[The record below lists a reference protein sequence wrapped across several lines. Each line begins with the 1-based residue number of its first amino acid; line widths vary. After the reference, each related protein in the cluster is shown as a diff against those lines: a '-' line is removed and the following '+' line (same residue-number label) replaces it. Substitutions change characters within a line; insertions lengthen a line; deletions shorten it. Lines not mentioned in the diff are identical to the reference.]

1 MVKEAKEHLN
11 NVIIP
16 FWKSLRD
23 DKYGGYYGYVDHDL
37 NVDREAFKGC
47 ILNSRILWFFSNAYM
62 TLKDESLLSE
72 ARNAFRFFKDH
83 CYDREY
89 GGVFWSV
96 EYDGKVREDVKY
108 TYNLAFAIYALSS
121 YYAASGNEEAIRLA
135 KEIFDVIEIR
145 CRDGKG
151 YLESGNRAFEPISNE
166 ELSENG
172 VIASRTMNTLL
183 HVMEAYTE
191 LYRVTGLLEVRKSLE
206 RILDIYV
213 KKIYN
218 PVLHRQEVFFD
229 EDYRPLIDLHSYGHD
244 IETAW
249 LMDRTVEVLGDT
261 GLEKIISPITRDLT
275 KNIYMVAFDGHS
287 LANECENGRVD
298 ERRIWW
304 VQAEALLGFLNGYE
318 KDPSR
323 KEYLKAA
330 KAEWDF
336 IMENVVDK
344 RDGSEWFGEVSPQ
357 GQPDREVP
365 IVEPWKCPYHNG
377 RMCMEVIKRGIDI

>member
-213 KKIYN
+213 KNIYN
-218 PVLHRQEVFFD
+218 PVLHRQEVFFT
-229 EDYRPLIDLHSYGHD
+229 P
-244 IETAW
+244 
-249 LMDRTVEVLGDT
+249 TVT
-261 GLEKIISPITRDLT
+261 I
-275 KNIYMVAFDGHS
+275 
-287 LANECENGRVD
+287 
-298 ERRIWW
+298 
-304 VQAEALLGFLNGYE
+304 
-318 KDPSR
+318 
-323 KEYLKAA
+323 
-330 KAEWDF
+330 
-336 IMENVVDK
+336 
-344 RDGSEWFGEVSPQ
+344 
-357 GQPDREVP
+357 
-365 IVEPWKCPYHNG
+365 
-377 RMCMEVIKRGIDI
+377 

>member
-275 KNIYMVAFDGHS
+275 KNIYRVAFDGHS

-336 IMENVVDK
+336 VMENVVDK
-344 RDGSEWFGEVSPQ
+344 RVGSEWFGEVSPQ

>member
-1 MVKEAKEHLN
+1 
-11 NVIIP
+11 
-16 FWKSLRD
+16 
-23 DKYGGYYGYVDHDL
+23 
-37 NVDREAFKGC
+37 
-47 ILNSRILWFFSNAYM
+47 
-62 TLKDESLLSE
+62 
-72 ARNAFRFFKDH
+72 
-83 CYDREY
+83 
-89 GGVFWSV
+89 
-96 EYDGKVREDVKY
+96 
-108 TYNLAFAIYALSS
+108 
-121 YYAASGNEEAIRLA
+121 
-135 KEIFDVIEIR
+135 
-145 CRDGKG
+145 
-151 YLESGNRAFEPISNE
+151 
-166 ELSENG
+166 
-172 VIASRTMNTLL
+172 
-183 HVMEAYTE
+183 
-191 LYRVTGLLEVRKSLE
+191 
-206 RILDIYV
+206 
-213 KKIYN
+213 
-218 PVLHRQEVFFD
+218 
-229 EDYRPLIDLHSYGHD
+229 
-244 IETAW
+244 
-249 LMDRTVEVLGDT
+249 MDRTVEVLGDT

-275 KNIYMVAFDGHS
+275 KNIYRVAFDGHS

>member
-275 KNIYMVAFDGHS
+275 KNIYRVAFDGHS

>member
-135 KEIFDVIEIR
+135 KEIFDVIEIK

-261 GLEKIISPITRDLT
+261 ELEKIISPITRDLT
-275 KNIYMVAFDGHS
+275 KNIYRVAFDGHS

-336 IMENVVDK
+336 IMENLVDK